1 MKAELSIVSG
11 YPERTLPI
19 QAGRPVTIGRS
30 KAADIQILHSVV
42 SRLHCQVA
50 HDGTNWVLKDLESS
64 NGVWVDGHRV
74 RQHVLGDGD
83 TFHLGKR
90 IEFRL
95 TIRAATEEIPPPPP
109 ASETAVSAA
118 GLVGREIDGV
128 RVVEEVFSEGP
139 LSRLRAHQPS
149 LNRQVMLHAF
159 RESGLETEDFKNK
172 LLEEVRGVSRLLHPS
187 VLQIHDMIEHGGFL
201 LVVMEYAEGD
211 TLQDILTKR
220 RFVNVPATLKIA
232 SQIADAL
239 SHADD
244 QDLIVNR
251 VAPGDVYVS
260 DDNQVKVELF
270 RPPLPVPASVAELP
284 YVAPELI
291 ESGVLRAG
299 TARPPAS
306 DRETA
311 ARSAVYSVASMMY
324 HMLAG
329 IPPHEGQTT
338 EQLLPKIMKDRPP
351 SLRRVNLKVSPALAR
366 IVERAMGKDPA
377 ARHANFRELRADLQK
392 IISPAL

>member
-1 MKAELSIVSG
+1 MKAELSIISG

-30 KAADIQILHSVV
+30 KAADIQVLHSVV
-42 SRLHCQVA
+42 SRLHCQVG
-50 HDGTNWVLKDLESS
+50 HDGTSWVLKDLASS
-64 NGVWVDGHRV
+64 NGTWINGQRIKLET
-74 RQHVLGDGD
+74 LGDGD

-90 IEFRL
+90 IEIKL
-95 TIRAATEEIPPPPP
+95 TLRASTQEMSPPPEQSAD
-109 ASETAVSAA
+109 ASSVSS
-118 GLVGREIDGV
+118 LVGREIEGV

-139 LSRLRAHQPS
+139 VSRLRAHQAS

-159 RESGLETEDFKNK
+159 RESGLNTQDFRNK

-187 VLQIHDMIEHGGFL
+187 VLQIHDMIEHSGFR

-220 RFVNVPATLKIA
+220 RFVNVPATLTIA
-232 SQIADAL
+232 AQVADAL

-244 QDLIVNR
+244 QDLVVNR
-251 VAPGDVYVS
+251 LAPGDIYIS
-260 DDNQVKVELF
+260 ADNQVKVELF
-270 RPPLPVPASVAELP
+270 RPPMPVAASVAELP
-284 YVAPELI
+284 YIAPELVR
-291 ESGVLRAG
+291 SGVLRSG

-306 DRETA
+306 ERETSG
-311 ARSAVYSVASMMY
+311 RSAVYSV
-324 HMLAG
+324 
-329 IPPHEGQTT
+329 T
-338 EQLLPKIMKDRPP
+338 EQLLPKIMKDLPA

-366 IVERAMGKDPA
+366 IVERAMSKDPA
-377 ARHANFRELRADLQK
+377 ARHASFRELRADLQK